1 MKVSISKKSTT
12 YSKHST
18 KSQQLSIKRGLH
30 TILKTQVMKKSF
42 ALTDK

>member
-18 KSQQLSIKRGLH
+18 KKTTIIHKKRTTH
-30 TILKTQVMKKSF
+30 NTENTSDEKSF